1 MVANGI
7 SEDKIRS
14 GMETLMK
21 RDQGVESVADLE
33 TRYLSPKQ
41 EQSYSSVR
49 QRVAGTTVWNAA
61 SAAQCEAL
69 EDDLYALT
77 VGNSDGLKLQEKIDG
92 GTAYGIDE
100 VDYLLYRLALHVV
113 DQPSESGNLG
123 SYTGEEV
130 QSAIDMLPGL
140 DNEARAYLWEAAGK
154 SEKSNPYK

>member
-1 MVANGI
+1 MVSHGI
-7 SEDKIRS
+7 AEDKIRNA
-14 GMETLMK
+14 METRMK
-21 RDQGVESVADLE
+21 RDQGVESVSDLE
-33 TRYLSPKQ
+33 TRYLAPKQ
-41 EQSYSSVR
+41 EQSYSSIR
-49 QRVAGTTVWNAA
+49 QRVTSTTVWNAA
-61 SAAQCEAL
+61 SAAQRDAL

-92 GTAYGIDE
+92 GAAYGINE
-100 VDYLLYRLALHVV
+100 TDYLLYRLALRVA

-130 QSAIDMLPGL
+130 RAAIDMLPGL